1 MRSEN
6 ATGNR
11 GLLQSRLLSPV
22 SAYIIVYTYKI
33 IPISRAIT
41 RRAACATHRVTRPRY
56 VTRDFTMESFTVRGR
71 FWTIKRKAMK
81 KKEVEGR
88 AESSSSLWRSEHSR
102 TKIRTNAT
110 LAEAIRVLE
119 DPGWLIFLPGSF
131 SR

>member
-1 MRSEN
+1 M
-6 ATGNR
+6 
-11 GLLQSRLLSPV
+11 

-41 RRAACATHRVTRPRY
+41 RRVACATHRVTRPRY

-71 FWTIKRKAMK
+71 LWTIKRKAMK

-88 AESSSSLWRSEHSR
+88 AESSSLRRSEHSR